1 MIPRKN
7 AFFCFIFSKKEGGLI
22 LTAEKNK
29 VEGTVKWFSNKKG
42 YGFIEKGDG
51 SGDIF
56 VHHSAIDMPG
66 FRTLTEGEKVIFD
79 IEQNDRGYAAKN
91 VVRS

>member
-1 MIPRKN
+1 M
-7 AFFCFIFSKKEGGLI
+7 
-22 LTAEKNK
+22 TAEKNK

-56 VHHSAIDMPG
+56 VHHTAIDMPG
-66 FRTLTEGEKVIFD
+66 FRTLTEGEKVTFS
-79 IEQNDRGYAAKN
+79 IEQNDRGSAAKN
-91 VVRS
+91 VMRS

>member
-1 MIPRKN
+1 MIPQAN
-7 AFFCFIFSKKEGGLI
+7 AFSRDFKKEGGFI

-66 FRTLTEGEKVIFD
+66 FRTLTEGEKVVFD
-79 IEQNDRGYAAKN
+79 VEQNDRGYAAKN
-91 VVRS
+91 VMRS

>member
-1 MIPRKN
+1 
-7 AFFCFIFSKKEGGLI
+7 

-56 VHHSAIDMPG
+56 VHHTAIDMPG
-66 FRTLTEGEKVIFD
+66 FRTLTEGEKVTFS
-79 IEQNDRGYAAKN
+79 IEQNDRGSAAKN
-91 VVRS
+91 VMRS